1 MSEPRPEITREP
13 TPDQISRAAIAWCG
27 AKERE
32 TFQADIDYFKVNW
45 SALPGMR
52 LWVGREVERDNQ
64 P

>member
-1 MSEPRPEITREP
+1 MNDKAETTEP
-13 TPDQISRAAIAWCG
+13 TAWQIRQAALRWCG

-32 TFQADIDYFKVNW
+32 TFQADIDYFEANW
-45 SALPGMR
+45 RSAPGLR